1 MKVKT
6 PKKSSKSPDKITFKK
21 QYLKSKP
28 ICRVTFR
35 LLKEAA
41 PEARRVAV
49 VGDFN
54 DWNEEAM
61 LMKRLKNGEFT
72 LTLELETGKEYRF
85 KYLVDGHR
93 WENDWNADRYEEN
106 IHGTEDSVVVV

>member
-1 MKVKT
+1 MKRKT
-6 PKKSSKSPDKITFKK
+6 SKKSSKSPEKISLKK

-35 LLKEAA
+35 LPKEVSL
-41 PEARRVAV
+41 EARRVAL
-49 VGDFN
+49 VGDLN

-61 LMKRLKNGEFT
+61 LMKRLKNGDFT

-85 KYLVDGHR
+85 KYLVDGNR